1 MCRALG
7 APMRVR
13 TLPIALSAVAL
24 GSIFASIG
32 CGHAAPV
39 GTANL
44 ELQAALVPVRD
55 CAEAEQVIR
64 DLALREMNRRIDAMI
79 LAVDTAT
86 ASNGCYGSADAG
98 ASAAGGSSSGGS
110 PSPAPEE
117 RAGSA
122 SSTNNQ
128 VAGVDEA
135 DFIKNDTKY
144 IYTVANGAL
153 HVIDAFPAAT
163 AHELARVPLEGTPKK
178 LFVEGDRAF
187 VYSSVASTTGGVA
200 SPSSGRGGG
209 ECTYGYDCTPQGDGT
224 STKITV
230 LDLSNKSAPQLV
242 REVRLSGSYIAARRI
257 GDAVHTVVST
267 PQVSFPS
274 LSYYL
279 TSTSRGC
286 GMPIDANERALRK
299 AEYEALR
306 AKNAQIIASTPIT
319 RAFPSVKDSLN
330 AGDPGAT
337 CGGFY
342 RSSLGDGAAFTSVV
356 SLGVVNPAPA
366 KLATVMSRPGHVYAS
381 ADALY
386 LAVPHTRAD
395 YGWYAGFAGDKVV
408 SDIHKFRIGTD
419 PTATAY
425 QASGLVKGG
434 VLNQFAMD
442 ESSGYFRVATSSGH
456 TPDPNVDSAVA
467 VLQQQGPN
475 LVTVG
480 KVDGIAKTE
489 DIRAVRF
496 DGNRGYVVTFK
507 KTDPL
512 FVIALD
518 NPTAPAVL
526 GELKIPGFSTY
537 MHMMD
542 ATHLLTI
549 GYDADD
555 QGSFA
560 FFSGILLQIFDVSNP
575 TAPALVHKERIG
587 TRGSSSAA
595 LTNHLAFNYFQP
607 KNLLALPMTVCE
619 GGGSGSFGQN
629 MTFSGLMVYDV
640 TAQNGFALRG
650 KISHPNAPVS
660 TNGGYDSGL
669 CNHWW
674 TDATSVVQRSVI
686 MDDFVYSVAPDVIRV
701 ANVNS
706 LAAPVSAI
714 SLK

>member
-1 MCRALG
+1 MRSLTVPLSVLAFGGVVTSVGCSHT
-7 APMRVR
+7 AP
-13 TLPIALSAVAL
+13 L
-24 GSIFASIG
+24 
-32 CGHAAPV
+32 

-64 DLALREMNRRIDAMI
+64 DLALREMNRRIDAQI

-86 ASNGCYGSADAG
+86 GSSGCYGAADG
-98 ASAAGGSSSGGS
+98 ASAGGSSSGS

-122 SSTNNQ
+122 STTNNQ

-135 DFIKNDTKY
+135 DFLKNDTKY
-144 IYTVANGAL
+144 IYAVANGAL

-163 AHELARVPLEGTPKK
+163 AHELSRVVLEGTPKK

-187 VYSSVASTTGGVA
+187 VYSSVPSTTGAVPA
-200 SPSSGRGGG
+200 PSYGRGGG

-230 LDLSNKSAPQLV
+230 LDIANKAAPQMV

-267 PQVSFPS
+267 PQATFPS
-274 LSYYL
+274 LSYDVP
-279 TSTSRGC
+279 STSRGC
-286 GMPIDANERALRK
+286 GVTLDPNERAMRK
-299 AEYEALR
+299 AEYEVLR
-306 AKNAQIIASTPIT
+306 AKNAQIIAQAPIA
-319 RAFPSVKDSLN
+319 RSFPSVKDSLN
-330 AGDPGAT
+330 GGDPAAT

-356 SLGVVNPAPA
+356 SLGVTNAAPA

-386 LAVPHTRAD
+386 LAVPHTRSD
-395 YGWYAGFAGDKVV
+395 YGWYAGFGGEKVV
-408 SDIHKFRIGTD
+408 SDIHKFRIGAD
-419 PTATAY
+419 PAATAY

-442 ESSGYFRVATSSGH
+442 ESNGYFRVATSSGH
-456 TPDPNVDSAVA
+456 APDPNVDSAVT

-475 LVTVG
+475 LATVG

-518 NPTAPAVL
+518 NPSAPAVL

-542 ATHLLTI
+542 ASHLLTI

-560 FFSGILLQIFDVSNP
+560 FFNGILLQIFDVSNP
-575 TAPALVHKERIG
+575 AAPALVHKERIG

-619 GGGSGSFGQN
+619 GGGNGTFGQN

-650 KISHPNAPVS
+650 KIAHPNAPVS

-669 CNHWW
+669 CNSWW

-701 ANVNS
+701 ANVS
-706 LAAPVSAI
+706 ALATPVSEV